1 MDTKINTANQKRLVT
16 ILSRAHQ
23 LEELLADLPPEQATQ
38 VFALVLAVRGNEQCE
53 AIMRAAR
60 GAYQRKTL
68 AEVVAPYKPTITF
81 PERK

>member
-1 MDTKINTANQKRLVT
+1 MDTKINTTNQKRLAL
-16 ILSRAHQ
+16 ILTRAHQ
-23 LEELLADLPPEQATQ
+23 LEELLADLEPELANQ

-60 GAYQRKTL
+60 GAYQRKTV
-68 AEVVAPYKPTITF
+68 AETVRPFIPTVTF